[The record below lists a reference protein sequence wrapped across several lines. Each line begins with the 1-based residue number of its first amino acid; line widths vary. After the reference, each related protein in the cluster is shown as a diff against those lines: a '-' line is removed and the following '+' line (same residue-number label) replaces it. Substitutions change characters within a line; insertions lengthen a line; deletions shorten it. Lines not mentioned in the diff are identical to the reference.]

1 MYGVHKKLK
10 GIISSLAEEYAVAS
24 DTTHNFLKC
33 YFLKNNLSM
42 YCKMYSKEKNQFFLE
57 ECKKD

>member
-42 YCKMYSKEKNQFFLE
+42 YCKMYSKEKTSFS
-57 ECKKD
+57 